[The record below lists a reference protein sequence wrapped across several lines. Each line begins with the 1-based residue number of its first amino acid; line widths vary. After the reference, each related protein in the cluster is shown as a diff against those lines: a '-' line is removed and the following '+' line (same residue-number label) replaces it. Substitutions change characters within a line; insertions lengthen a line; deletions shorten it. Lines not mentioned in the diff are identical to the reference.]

1 MDVMSTLNEVKALK
15 TLILRSRYMAARL
28 ANAEMLKLYFAI
40 GAYVSK
46 NTREGKWGTGA
57 IDEVSRLLSVEL
69 PGLKGFSAA
78 NIKNMR
84 SFFEEWAFCQI
95 RQSLPSELQSWDYP
109 IRQAVA
115 GELSENDLPVFMS
128 IGFTHH
134 MEILRA
140 CHTLEERLF
149 YIRRCAQE
157 FWSYRV
163 LQQHIKAHD
172 YETEG
177 QIVNNFALTMPD
189 DKQVSRAVQAF
200 RSEYL
205 LDFVNIVD
213 LNETEEERDEPE
225 WMMDMVA
232 KVKDLVQALGSDFCF
247 MNVKKRFVVG
257 ESEFFTD
264 LVFYHRTLKCMVA
277 VELKKGAFKPAY
289 LGQLDFYLACLDKYV
304 KHEDENPSIG
314 LLLCRSMDRPVVEL
328 AVRRYS
334 MPLGVATYRTEKDVP
349 EEYKVLTPIM
359 EGARRLLAESS
370 ALMDEG
376 DGNK

>member
-1 MDVMSTLNEVKALK
+1 
-15 TLILRSRYMAARL
+15 
-28 ANAEMLKLYFAI
+28 
-40 GAYVSK
+40 
-46 NTREGKWGTGA
+46 
-57 IDEVSRLLSVEL
+57 
-69 PGLKGFSAA
+69 
-78 NIKNMR
+78 
-84 SFFEEWAFCQI
+84 
-95 RQSLPSELQSWDYP
+95 
-109 IRQAVA
+109 
-115 GELSENDLPVFMS
+115 MS

-232 KVKDLVQALGSDFCF
+232 KVKDLVQALGSDLCF

-257 ESEFFTD
+257 E
-264 LVFYHRTLKCMVA
+264 R
-277 VELKKGAFKPAY
+277 
-289 LGQLDFYLACLDKYV
+289 
-304 KHEDENPSIG
+304 
-314 LLLCRSMDRPVVEL
+314 
-328 AVRRYS
+328 
-334 MPLGVATYRTEKDVP
+334 
-349 EEYKVLTPIM
+349 
-359 EGARRLLAESS
+359 
-370 ALMDEG
+370 
-376 DGNK
+376 